1 MSLEDADMV
10 DDGPPTAAEVGRLSF
25 VKQMEVAALHSNF
38 NAKQVLPA
46 EAGTKE
52 FEFEACHL
60 EWACALGLDVASTA
74 GQSVKARMSNWPDKC
89 KPNLCSK
96 ESFYRAFQ
104 VAQILTDEG
113 FYADELTDPKRET
126 YLRLN
131 PEVIDALKAGGLK
144 ALEVTTVVEG
154 IGSLAPSEAVPAA
167 KKKKGELHSRGFNV
181 LNPVVVPKSGQ
192 QRLRSKDWVVGLV
205 WDAFGADIDNAP
217 TFRDLDMHPDKIT
230 RFTSIKSQ
238 MGGKAADQ
246 LGLPVDATQ
255 QHIFEAMNK
264 VLYNKWRNRQNRADA
279 GEGNKENRGR
289 VPGAAVP
296 KKISWTQLLD
306 SDPSELD
313 TYNSSSSHAAYLQG
327 KAVDDP
333 IVGSFLVGA
342 KAGAKGKP
350 LPLAVGL
357 LLGPL
362 DAEAEPGSK
371 VKVLVVSTTATK
383 NWPGVIHLPV
393 PVPDFDGTMKCP
405 VMFTEVEWPVVG
417 LLAVMD
423 GRNAID
429 FAKLKWGLQE
439 ASLINARRAV
449 KGALDM
455 AGGQPAE

>member
-1 MSLEDADMV
+1 MDTDSSGAESPSLDEQRRLRIDANNAKLRALGLLQEGVKPVVPAKPAQKKGPLGSKPVKPVDQPLRKSTRLQEGQAAAMKRSLADADMI

-25 VKQMEVAALHSNF
+25 VKQMAVAALHSNF

-60 EWACALGLDVASTA
+60 EWACTLGLDVASTA
-74 GQSVKARMSNWPDKC
+74 GQSVKARMSKWPDKC

-96 ESFYRAFQ
+96 ESFHRAFQ
-104 VAQILTDEG
+104 VAQILADEG

-167 KKKKGELHSRGFNV
+167 KKKKGELPSRGFNV

-217 TFRDLDMHPDKIT
+217 TFRDLDMHPVRPCKESDFAHACWTASLTQLVSACALQDKIT

-246 LGLPVDATQ
+246 LGLPADATQ

-306 SDPSELD
+306 SDPSELN
-313 TYNSSSSHAAYLQG
+313 T
-327 KAVDDP
+327 
-333 IVGSFLVGA
+333 
-342 KAGAKGKP
+342 
-350 LPLAVGL
+350 
-357 LLGPL
+357 
-362 DAEAEPGSK
+362 
-371 VKVLVVSTTATK
+371 
-383 NWPGVIHLPV
+383 
-393 PVPDFDGTMKCP
+393 
-405 VMFTEVEWPVVG
+405 
-417 LLAVMD
+417 
-423 GRNAID
+423 
-429 FAKLKWGLQE
+429 
-439 ASLINARRAV
+439 
-449 KGALDM
+449 
-455 AGGQPAE
+455 